1 MGRLLVL
8 GAGILQIPVIKKAR
22 ALGHFVIAADGC
34 PDAPGLAIAD
44 RQIVANIVSEEIM
57 LAVARAEK
65 IDGVIHPC
73 SEVAMNVMGRIND
86 ELGLS
91 GIGKDSAVR
100 ATNKHLMRKAFEKYG
115 APSPKSVLLDNSSHG
130 WDLFNGQFC
139 SDAILKPS
147 RNSGSRGIS
156 KIERGVSKEEFLK
169 LYDRALI
176 ESRDN
181 SVLLEQYIDGPEFSV
196 EIIVWDNE
204 VTVLAVTDKKT
215 TEAPHFVELGHSQ
228 PSCYPD
234 EIVNIIKDAAIA
246 GVKAL
251 EVNACAC
258 HAEIK
263 VQDGRAYLME
273 VGARLGGDFISTVL
287 TPVST
292 GIDMVAAAINCALGL
307 RPNLTPVSLERG
319 VCIRYFTPSAGYLKA
334 IRNLDTIR
342 KDSVILSELYCK
354 IGDHIPHLTSSTS
367 RSGHV
372 IVAADNV
379 YSAIQEAEGII
390 EEVIFEVDQ
399 L

>member
-8 GAGILQIPVIKKAR
+8 GAGILQIPVIKKAKE
-22 ALGHFVIAADGC
+22 LGHFVIAADGS
-34 PDAPGLAIAD
+34 PDAPGLVIAD
-44 RQIVANIVSEEIM
+44 KPIVANIVSEEIM
-57 LAVARAEK
+57 LAVALAEK

-91 GIGKDSAVR
+91 GIGKDSALR

-115 APSPKSVLLDNSSHG
+115 APTPKSVLLDNSSHG

-215 TEAPHFVELGHSQ
+215 TEAPYFVELGHSQ

-234 EIVNIIKDAAIA
+234 EIVNIIKAAAIA

-263 VQDGRAYLME
+263 VQDGIAYLME

-307 RPNLTPVSLERG
+307 RPNLNPISSQRG
-319 VCIRYFTPSAGYLKA
+319 VCIRYFAPTAGYLKA
-334 IRNLDTIR
+334 IRNVDVLR

-354 IGDHIPHLTSSTS
+354 IGDLIPHLNSSTS

-379 YSAIQEAEGII
+379 YSAIKEAEGII
-390 EEVIFEVDQ
+390 EEVIFEVDR